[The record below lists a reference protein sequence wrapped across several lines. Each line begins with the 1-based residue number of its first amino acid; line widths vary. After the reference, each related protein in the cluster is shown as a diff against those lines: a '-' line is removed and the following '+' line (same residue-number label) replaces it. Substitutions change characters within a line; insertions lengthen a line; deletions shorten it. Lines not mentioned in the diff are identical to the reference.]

1 MQKLMMLDFESN
13 EITDL
18 PDHSFYGL
26 RLVKLN
32 MKGNLLENISEFA
45 FNGLAEFITEIDLS
59 ENRIKSFPMSA
70 LKTLEHLRSLRLS
83 FNEISLLYGYP
94 GQTRFTSL
102 IFLDL
107 SSNRFEE
114 IKEESFRS
122 FPYLKTLS
130 LYNNKIETIHENAF
144 NSLRELQSLD
154 ISHNR
159 VVYLDAATF
168 QMTRKLQTI
177 DLSHNHV
184 HYISGLFSNL
194 LQLREVSL
202 KSFCVLLLVRFT
214 SQFIGTDTFS
224 GRQAMRQK
232 SVSIGDALLGPNMLK
247 RNE

>member
-1 MQKLMMLDFESN
+1 MFQLSTQQINFNSLLSLFFKNFQVPQKALTGMQKLMMLDFESN
-13 EITDL
+13 EITNL
-18 PDHSFYGL
+18 PDYSFYGL

-45 FNGLAEFITEIDLS
+45 FAGLEESITEIDLS
-59 ENRIKSFPMSA
+59 ENKIKSFPMSA
-70 LKTLEHLRSLRLS
+70 LKKLEHLRSLRLS

-107 SSNRFEE
+107 SSNLFQQ
-114 IKEESFRS
+114 IKEDSFRS

-130 LYNNKIETIHENAF
+130 LYNNKIEMIHKNAF
-144 NSLRELQSLD
+144 NTLRELQSLD

-159 VVYLDAATF
+159 VVYLDAETF

-194 LQLREVSL
+194 LELREVL
-202 KSFCVLLLVRFT
+202 
-214 SQFIGTDTFS
+214 
-224 GRQAMRQK
+224 
-232 SVSIGDALLGPNMLK
+232 
-247 RNE
+247 